1 MKRLLL
7 ILILTLSFH
16 SLSKADDIRDFEI
29 EGMSVG
35 DSLLDY
41 FTKDVIENSKIL
53 NPNKNIKIARAELK
67 GDYKT
72 YEEVQFW
79 WFIDDKNYE
88 IVGIAGELNFEK
100 KIDKCKKKQKEISS
114 AIKNTFN
121 NLSFSQKQTTNQHDK
136 TKKSITY
143 HHALKLPDGNLINIQ
158 CYKYSEYI
166 KDEFPGTKDHLKVIV
181 VTKIMDDHYFDA
193 RKN

>member
-7 ILILTLSFH
+7 ILILTFSFQV
-16 SLSKADDIRDFEI
+16 LSKADDIRDFEI

-143 HHALKLPDGNLINIQ
+143 HHALKLSDGNLINIQ
-158 CYKYSEYI
+158 CYKYSKYI
-166 KDEFPGTKDHLKVIV
+166 KDEFPGTSDHLKVIV